1 MSVLGRFLTL
11 LAFPTLLRS
20 GVCQRDAGNSHCC
33 SCPMLRVPL
42 RRFPSLAAQGG
53 WLRGLPPSQVKARCF
68 LEPRPPAVPHG
79 GASCGLTTAVSALAA
94 HAAKPVR
101 DVKATVHLYD
111 LFSGLKRGKC
121 ISEPLPRLL
130 SAVPPE
136 LEWGWLI
143 NMIHCCLL
151 AVRARV
157 KLLVPAGLALLTRGL
172 MHFALGNSDTQHHAL
187 ALPHE

>member
-1 MSVLGRFLTL
+1 MSALGWFLY
-11 LAFPTLLRS
+11 AVSPSHPAAHRCMPKGCWQPTLLLL
-20 GVCQRDAGNSHCC
+20 
-33 SCPMLRVPL
+33 PMLRVHL
-42 RRFPSLAAQGG
+42 LRFPA
-53 WLRGLPPSQVKARCF
+53 WLPRVTHRGAVPPSQVKARCF
-68 LEPRPPAVPHG
+68 LELRLPAMPHG
-79 GASCGLTTAVSALAA
+79 GALCSLTTSLSAFAA
-94 HAAKPVR
+94 RATRPIGA
-101 DVKATVHLYD
+101 VKAMVYLCH
-111 LFSGLKRGKC
+111 LFSGLKGGKG
-121 ISEPLPRLL
+121 ISEPLPCLL

-157 KLLVPAGLALLTRGL
+157 KLLVPAGLAFLTRGL